1 MARKTWLAPVL
12 AAATVCALA
21 LPAVA
26 PAPVMAAGG
35 ALRVGVLEGANSIL
49 VAASLPASVYDERGT
64 LVTKMNA
71 VEGWTATA
79 EGGRVSLKGPEGK
92 GATVAGYLRIFA
104 LGTGTPL
111 VFAGR
116 SWYRGIL
123 ELRPGRGGGVT
134 AVNIVDMEN
143 YLYGVVPSEMS
154 ASWPASALQSQAVAA
169 RSYAVASLNK
179 HLSRGYDV
187 CDTDECQVY
196 TGAGSESALSN
207 KAVDATR
214 GVVLAKNGKVLAAY
228 FHSSSGGY
236 TENSEDVWIQ
246 KLGHIRAV
254 PDYDQN
260 SPHYT
265 WYKNVPATTLETRLA
280 SRGVRVGALRA
291 INPVSRSYSG
301 RVREVQVVGAAGSRK
316 ISGET
321 LRLAA
326 GLNSTLFNL
335 APRGGAEGSPA
346 EFAFA
351 GRGWGHGLGLSQW
364 GARRLAE
371 AGYGYQQILSHY
383 YPGSTLRRI

>member
-1 MARKTWLAPVL
+1 MRRWPWLLATMAISS
-12 AAATVCALA
+12 AAA
-21 LPAVA
+21 VA
-26 PAPVMAAGG
+26 WPIGDPDPVHAAGG

-49 VAASLPASVYDERGT
+49 VAASLAAQVYDERGT
-64 LVTKMNA
+64 LITKMNA

-79 EGGRVSLKGPEGK
+79 EGGRVTIRGPENK
-92 GATVAGYLRIFA
+92 SATVAGYLRIFA
-104 LGTGTPL
+104 IGSGTPL

-116 SWYRGIL
+116 TWYRGVM
-123 ELRPGRGGGVT
+123 ELRPGRNGGVT
-134 AVNIVDMEN
+134 AVNIVDIEN

-154 ASWPASALQSQAVAA
+154 ASWPGPALQSQAVAA

-179 HLSRGYDV
+179 HSSRGYDV

-196 TGAGSESALSN
+196 TGAGVESASSN

-260 SPHYT
+260 SPHYE
-265 WYKNVPATTLETRLA
+265 WHKNVPAATLESRLA
-280 SRGVRVGALRA
+280 SRGIRVGAIRA
-291 INPVSRSYSG
+291 ITPVSRSYSG
-301 RVREVQVVGAAGSRK
+301 RVRELQVVGEAGSRK

-335 APRGGAEGSPA
+335 APRGGTDKAPA

>member
-1 MARKTWLAPVL
+1 MSRRRWLAP
-12 AAATVCALA
+12 ACALA
-21 LPAVA
+21 VAGAAWLPLGAPLPAL
-26 PAPVMAAGG
+26 AASP
-35 ALRVGVLEGANSIL
+35 ALRVGVLEGATSIL
-49 VAASLPASVYDERGT
+49 VASSLPAALVDDRGT
-64 LVTKMNA
+64 VVTRLA
-71 VEGWTATA
+71 ALEGWTATA
-79 EGGRVSLKGPEGK
+79 EGARVTLRGPGGK
-92 GATVAGYLRIFA
+92 AATIAGALRIQA
-104 LGTGTPL
+104 TAAGVPL
-111 VFAGR
+111 VFAGKR
-116 SWYRGIL
+116 WYRGML

-134 AVNIVDMEN
+134 AVNLVDLEH

-154 ASWPASALQSQAVAA
+154 ASWPASALMSQAVAA
-169 RSYAVASLNK
+169 RSYAMASVRK
-179 HLSRGYDV
+179 HASRGYDV

-196 TGAGSESALSN
+196 TGAAAESAASN
-207 KAVDATR
+207 RAVDATR
-214 GVVLAKNGKVLAAY
+214 GVVLTKKGKVLAAY

-246 KLGHIRAV
+246 KLPHIRAV

-265 WYKNVPATTLETRLA
+265 WYKNVPAATIESKLA

-291 INPVSRSYSG
+291 LNPVSRSYSG
-301 RVREVQVVGAAGSRK
+301 RVREIQVVGAAGSK
-316 ISGET
+316 TISGET

-335 APRGGAEGSPA
+335 APRGGSEGSPA

-371 AGYGYQQILSHY
+371 AGYGYQQILAHY
-383 YPGSTLRRI
+383 YPGSALRKY

>member
-1 MARKTWLAPVL
+1 MASTRLATAAAL
-12 AAATVCALA
+12 AAACTLL
-21 LPAVA
+21 LPALTPA
-26 PAPVMAAGG
+26 PARAAS
-35 ALRVGVLEGANSIL
+35 AVLRVGVLEGAGSIL
-49 VAASLPASVYDERGT
+49 VAASLPAAVYDERNQ
-64 LVTKMNA
+64 LVTRLPA

-79 EGGRVSLKGPEGK
+79 ESGRVSLRGPEGK
-92 GATVAGYLRIFA
+92 AATVAGALRIYA
-104 LGTGTPL
+104 TGAGTPL
-111 VFAGR
+111 VFAGKR
-116 SWYRGIL
+116 WYRGML
-123 ELRPGRGGGVT
+123 ELRPGKGGGVT
-134 AVNIVDMEN
+134 AVNHVDVEN

-154 ASWPASALQSQAVAA
+154 ASWPAAALQSQAVAA
-169 RSYAVASLNK
+169 RSYALASTSK
-179 HLSRGYDV
+179 HASRGYDV

-196 TGAGSESALSN
+196 TGAAAENTNSN

-214 GVVLAKNGKVLAAY
+214 GVVLTKNGKVLAAY

-236 TENSEDVWIQ
+236 TENSEDVWVQ

-265 WYKNVPATTLETRLA
+265 WYKNVPTATLESRLA
-280 SRGVRVGALRA
+280 SRGVRVGSLKA
-291 INPVSRSYSG
+291 INPLSRSYSG

-335 APRGGAEGSPA
+335 APRGGADGAPA

-364 GARRLAE
+364 GARRLSE
-371 AGYGYQQILSHY
+371 AGYGYQQILAHY
-383 YPGSTLRRI
+383 YPGSALRRL